1 MNRRLIHG
9 LAVLFG
15 IALSAPCPA
24 QCGFAIVP
32 AADTNWYREQGWPIA
47 GLDDAKGFAKI
58 HRTVDGKPE
67 QQLPLPDGVTVM
79 WVVHGDDYQVQFP
92 DAVFDQ
98 NGSPM
103 RMLPRS
109 FKLYQMLRWEM
120 NGTPYAYS
128 YELGPHDVACFA
140 TVDIIDDRGDGK
152 FRLMTSPG
160 HLLVALGSPEL
171 EPPPV
176 PVWLQKP
183 KS

>member
-1 MNRRLIHG
+1 MNRQLILG
-9 LAVLFG
+9 PAVLLG
-15 IALSAPCPA
+15 IAFSAPCPA

-32 AADTNWYREQGWPIA
+32 AADTHWYREQGWPIP
-47 GLDDAKGFAKI
+47 GLDDAKGFANI
-58 HRTVDGKPE
+58 HWTVDGRPK
-67 QQLPLPDGVTVM
+67 QIPLPDGVTVA
-79 WVVHGDDYQVQFP
+79 WVVHSDDHHVQFP

-103 RMLPRS
+103 RMLPQV

-128 YELGPHDVACFA
+128 YELGPLDIACMA
-140 TVDIIDDRGDGK
+140 TVDVIDDRGDGK

-160 HLLVALGSPEL
+160 HLLFGPSGREP

>member
-1 MNRRLIHG
+1 MNRLLI
-9 LAVLFG
+9 LVPAALFG
-15 IALSAPCPA
+15 IALCVPCFA

-32 AADTNWYREQGWPIA
+32 AADTHWYREQGWPIP

-58 HRTVDGKPE
+58 HLTVDGKPE
-67 QQLPLPDGVTVM
+67 QLPLPDGVTVA
-79 WVVHGDDYQVQFP
+79 WVVHGDDYYVRFP

-103 RMLPRS
+103 RMLARS
-109 FKLYQMLRWEM
+109 FKLYEMLRWEM

-128 YELGPHDVACFA
+128 YELGPLDIACSA

-160 HLLVALGSPEL
+160 HPMIGPASSGY

-176 PVWLQKP
+176 PAWLQKP